1 MTIANDSSI
10 YSSAAPGAFRK
21 MIRKATRRLGRLV
34 NNWIAALIA
43 QREYQAELTL
53 LRSLT
58 DRDLRDIG
66 LDRCQID
73 GGLSQAGRDRSRGR
87 QSARTRL
94 RLSEPSN

>member
-21 MIRKATRRLGRLV
+21 MIRKATWRLGRLV

-43 QREYQAELTL
+43 QREYQAQLTL

-58 DRDLRDIG
+58 DRELRDIG
-66 LDRCQID
+66 LDRSQI
-73 GGLSQAGRDRSRGR
+73 GEGLAEAAQARSRVR
-87 QSARTRL
+87 QSKRAD
-94 RLSEPSN
+94 

>member
-43 QREYQAELTL
+43 QREYQAQLIL

-58 DRDLRDIG
+58 DRELRDIG
-66 LDRCQID
+66 LDRCQA
-73 GGLSQAGRDRSRGR
+73 GEGLAEAAQARSRCQR
-87 QSARTRL
+87 SKKAD
-94 RLSEPSN
+94 